1 MKQSSTKESL
11 LLLLKKNNSLTISE
25 LAEEVGISE
34 IAVRKHIHDLERKK
48 LVQARQVRQSVG
60 RPLNYYELTE
70 RGQHTFTS
78 HYESFSLE
86 LLNDM
91 EALYGKSMV
100 YDLLKQRA
108 GRMEKELQTQMPE
121 EDFHQRVEKLA
132 HIQEQNG
139 YMVELEKKND
149 HTYTLKQY
157 NCPIWNIARNYK
169 GMCGQEVKV
178 FSNLL
183 EDSKVVAEKSMLSG
197 EACCAFQI
205 IHKSE

>member
-1 MKQSSTKESL
+1 MKQSSTKETL
-11 LLLLKKNNSLTISE
+11 LLLLKKNNTLTISE
-25 LAEEVGISE
+25 LAEKVGISE
-34 IAVRKHIHDLERKK
+34 IAVRKHIHDLERQK

-70 RGQHTFTS
+70 KGQHTFTS
-78 HYESFSLE
+78 HYESFSVE
-86 LLNDM
+86 LLKDI
-91 EALYGKSMV
+91 ESLYGKPMV

-108 GRMEKELQTQMPE
+108 ERLKKEFQTQMPE

-139 YMVELEKKND
+139 YMVELEKNND
-149 HTYTLKQY
+149 YSYTLKQY
-157 NCPIWNIARNYK
+157 NCPIWNIARNYQ
-169 GMCGQEVKV
+169 GMCGQELRV

-183 EDSKVVAEKSMLSG
+183 EDSKVVAEQSMVSG

-205 IHKSE
+205 THKSE